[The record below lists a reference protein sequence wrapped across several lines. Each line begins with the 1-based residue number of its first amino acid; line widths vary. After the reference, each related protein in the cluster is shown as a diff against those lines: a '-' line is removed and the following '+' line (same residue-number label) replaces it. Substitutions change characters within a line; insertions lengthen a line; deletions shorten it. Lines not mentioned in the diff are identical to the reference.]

1 VRNVTDVEDMF
12 EGAVAYQPAH
22 ALGSRRP

>member
-1 VRNVTDVEDMF
+1 VNNVTHTDGMF
-12 EGAVAYQPAH
+12 EGAVAYRPAH